1 MRFHF
6 SLFLIFEK
14 RRSFAMRKIISY
26 RRWNSRNCFALIS
39 DVSKVRFFKILSWN
53 RTHSSQELW
62 GTLVP
67 KKTRFLGVQV
77 SWPSYF
83 WFANKLK
90 CSNGRFS
97 VGFLFLKTFLHKEI
111 SMSKTQFSGND
122 QNMSEIV
129 ARKGVSVQSTFRD
142 KIRWSQSLRETH
154 FSKGVFIKIPSEM
167 LKKFQGLRPW
177 IPLTPFVWIG
187 FAESLLDVS

>member
-1 MRFHF
+1 MKLKKWF
-6 SLFLIFEK
+6 
-14 RRSFAMRKIISY
+14 
-26 RRWNSRNCFALIS
+26 CFDIWC
-39 DVSKVRFFKILSWN
+39 FK
-53 RTHSSQELW
+53 SQVLQNLVVEPYTFIP
-62 GTLVP
+62 GTLRNLGP
-67 KKTRFLGVQV
+67 PKTRFLGVQV

-129 ARKGVSVQSTFRD
+129 ARLSKEYLYNLRFVT
-142 KIRWSQSLRETH
+142 KIGGHNRSGKRIFLKVFSSKSL
-154 FSKGVFIKIPSEM
+154 
-167 LKKFQGLRPW
+167 LKCWKNSR
-177 IPLTPFVWIG
+177 G
-187 FAESLLDVS
+187 FAPGPR

>member
-1 MRFHF
+1 
-6 SLFLIFEK
+6 
-14 RRSFAMRKIISY
+14 MRKIILY
-26 RRWNSRNCFALIS
+26 RRWNSRNGFALIS

-83 WFANKLK
+83 WFSNKLK
-90 CSNGRFS
+90 CSNVRFS

-122 QNMSEIV
+122 QNMSEIFPRLLKEFLYNLRFV
-129 ARKGVSVQSTFRD
+129 TKIGGHNRSGKHIFLKGFSS
-142 KIRWSQSLRETH
+142 KSL
-154 FSKGVFIKIPSEM
+154 
-167 LKKFQGLRPW
+167 LKCWKNSR
-177 IPLTPFVWIG
+177 G
-187 FAESLLDVS
+187 FAPGPR